1 MPSLFRAALWA
12 VALILL
18 LAAIYSAV
26 LWSQRPQPGAE
37 AKAPVPEAIAS
48 AQAAEVQP
56 TAEQPAQPAQPPGD
70 AAPAYQTRRTTP
82 GEEFY
87 RTGNYDKAIAY
98 WTEMAKKGDME
109 SNYRLGRE
117 YIFSPS
123 GVVEKDLKKAHDY
136 LLTASKLG
144 DPRAMFEVGTIYDYG
159 MGVPKDI
166 ALAAKWYKY
175 AADYGH
181 AQGQY
186 NFATMIETGEGV
198 SKDEIEAYKYYR
210 LAAAQ
215 GFYGVPFNAKEQKAD
230 KSASVPLED
239 LEMRLTKDQIKDGE
253 ARLAA
258 FKPRT
263 GPLEP

>member
-1 MPSLFRAALWA
+1 MKSPLRAVLWLAALS
-12 VALILL
+12 LL
-18 LAAIYSAV
+18 LAAVFAGV
-26 LWSQRPQPGAE
+26 LWAERPLPGASS
-37 AKAPVPEAIAS
+37 AATQVIPS
-48 AQAAEVQP
+48 AQAAEAQP
-56 TAEQPAQPAQPPGD
+56 SAEKPAQPAGD
-70 AAPAYQTRRTTP
+70 SAAPAYQTRRSTP

-87 RTGNYDKAIAY
+87 RSGNYDKAIVY
-98 WTEMAKKGDME
+98 WTEMAKQGDME

-123 GVVEKDLKKAHDY
+123 GVVEKDLKKAFDY
-136 LLTASKLG
+136 LMTASKLG
-144 DPRAMFEVGTIYDYG
+144 DPRAMFEIGTMYDYG
-159 MGVPKDI
+159 MGVQKDI

-186 NFATMIETGEGV
+186 NFATMAETGEGV
-198 SKDEIEAYKYYR
+198 PKDEIEAYVYFR

-215 GFYGVPFNAKEQKAD
+215 GFYGVPFNAKEARAD
-230 KSASVPLED
+230 KSGSVPIED
-239 LEMRLTKDQIKDGE
+239 LEKRLTKEQIKDGE

-258 FKPRT
+258 FKLKS